1 MGIGGISVTFMVVER
16 YHSVEKA
23 KIKPKNNIKAKL
35 KSSRPNLPK
44 KAKKEPK
51 GQSKNFKANQKRPN
65 LTNLALCKVRP
76 CVRPNGNP
84 GRVVY
89 ADLYTLSESSP

>member
-1 MGIGGISVTFMVVER
+1 MGEAVILSLLTSKVVER

-35 KSSRPNLPK
+35 KSSRPNSPK

-51 GQSKNFKANQKRPN
+51 GQTQNFKAKSNQKRPN
-65 LTNLALCKVRP
+65 LTYLASRK
-76 CVRPNGNP
+76 
-84 GRVVY
+84 
-89 ADLYTLSESSP
+89 AKW